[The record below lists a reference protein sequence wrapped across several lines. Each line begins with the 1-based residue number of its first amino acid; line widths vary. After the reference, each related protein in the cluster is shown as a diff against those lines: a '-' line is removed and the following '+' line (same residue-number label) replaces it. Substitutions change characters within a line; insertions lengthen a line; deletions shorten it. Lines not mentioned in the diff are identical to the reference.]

1 LAWGFLHRII
11 PPVLGP
17 ADLWSVLLSRDSV
30 VIVAA
35 RRTPIGAFQGALSTV
50 AAMELFAVAARACLA
65 EVDVQGGDIGEA
77 LIGCVLQAGLGQAP
91 ARQASLAAG
100 LPVSV
105 PTTAINK
112 VCGSGM
118 KAVHLAADLVR
129 TGSATVVLAGG
140 MESMSGAPYLLP
152 KARSG
157 YRMGHQE
164 VLDHMFYD
172 GLQDPYD
179 GQMMGFF
186 GDATAR
192 RYNFSRAEQDAF
204 SIESVQRALAAG
216 RSGAF
221 RDELAPVTVSSRAGE
236 VVVAEDEEPAR
247 CDIQRIPTMR
257 PAFAKDGTVTAAS
270 SSSISDGAAALIL
283 MSAAEA
289 LRRGLK
295 PLARIAG
302 QASISQEPEWFT
314 TAPAPA
320 IKKALAAADWP
331 LAAVDL
337 FEINEAFAC
346 VAMAAMK
353 DLAISHDRVNVH
365 GGACA
370 LGHPIGAT
378 GARLLVTLINALKQR
393 GGKRGVATAC
403 IGGGE
408 GIATAIELL

>member
-1 LAWGFLHRII
+1 
-11 PPVLGP
+11 
-17 ADLWSVLLSRDSV
+17 LSRDSV
-30 VIVAA
+30 VIVSA

-50 AAMELFAVAARACLA
+50 TATELFAVAARAGLA
-65 EVDVQGGDIGEA
+65 DVNLEGADVSEA

-105 PTTAINK
+105 PTTAVNK

-118 KAVHLAADLVR
+118 KAIHLGGDLIR
-129 TGSATVVLAGG
+129 AGGATIVLAGG
-140 MESMSGAPYLLP
+140 MESMSNAPYLLP

-172 GLQDPYD
+172 GLQDPFE
-179 GQMMGFF
+179 GQMMGHF

-216 RSGAF
+216 QSGAF
-221 RDELAPVTVSSRAGE
+221 RDELVPVTVKSRAGE
-236 VVVAEDEEPAR
+236 VVITDDEEPAR
-247 CDIQRIPTMR
+247 CDVQRIPTMR

-270 SSSISDGAAALIL
+270 SSSISDGAAALVL

-289 LRRGLK
+289 GRRGLK

-302 QASISQEPEWFT
+302 QASHAQEPEWFT
-314 TAPAPA
+314 TAPGPVV
-320 IKKALAAADWP
+320 KKMLAALGWQVSD
-331 LAAVDL
+331 VDL

-353 DLAISHDRVNVH
+353 DLGISHDRVNVH
-365 GGACA
+365 GGTCA

-378 GARLLVTLINALKQR
+378 GARLLVTLINALRQR
-393 GGKRGVATAC
+393 GGKRGVTTAC

-408 GIATAIELL
+408 AIATAIELL